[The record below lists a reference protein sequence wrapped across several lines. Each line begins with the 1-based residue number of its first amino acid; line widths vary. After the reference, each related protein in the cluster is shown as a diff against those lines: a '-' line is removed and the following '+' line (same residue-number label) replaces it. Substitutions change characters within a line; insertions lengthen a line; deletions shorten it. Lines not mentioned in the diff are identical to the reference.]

1 MCRPSPAPS
10 GRTAL
15 FSLPRTR
22 GGAEALL
29 LGQDSGSVTRPEVTS
44 RSRCSCPATSSS
56 RRRARQADARAR
68 EPPGLQGVADAARW
82 ARRSALAPGAR
93 AGAAGA
99 GGHSGRVSDVWATLA
114 RTLQVSETERG
125 VEGTWRARIR
135 CPSALRDTGHTAG
148 RHCERSS

>member
-1 MCRPSPAPS
+1 MRRPSPAPS

-15 FSLPRTR
+15 FRLPRTR

-29 LGQDSGSVTRPEVTS
+29 LGQDSGSVTRPEVTR

-68 EPPGLQGVADAARW
+68 EPPGLQGVADAARG

-99 GGHSGRVSDVWATLA
+99 GGHSGRVPDVWATLA
-114 RTLQVSETERG
+114 RTLQALLLPSEDRSLLSSQVYFLSYWLTHPSY
-125 VEGTWRARIR
+125 EGQ
-135 CPSALRDTGHTAG
+135 
-148 RHCERSS
+148 